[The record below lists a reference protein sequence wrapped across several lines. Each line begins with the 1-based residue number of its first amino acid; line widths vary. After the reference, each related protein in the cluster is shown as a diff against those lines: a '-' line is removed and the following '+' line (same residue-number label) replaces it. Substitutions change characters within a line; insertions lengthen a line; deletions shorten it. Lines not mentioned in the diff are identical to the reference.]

1 MEFYYDDSDKEVL
14 VLSVDGGLLA
24 DNAHHFVNEIEK
36 YIALG
41 MRKLIIDCS
50 GMTKISSYGIGTLVR
65 LHKRM
70 QKKGGDVK
78 LASVTGVA
86 GKVMGMTGIGEV
98 LQIYPAVEDARL
110 AFTASKIDARDHIDA
125 RHPHLDSEKGK
136 PGNSD

>member
-1 MEFYYDDSDKEVL
+1 MEFYYDETDKEVL

-36 YIALG
+36 FIALD

-50 GMTKISSYGIGTLVR
+50 RLTKISSYGIGTLIR

-78 LASVTGVA
+78 LAAVTGVA
-86 GKVMGMTGIGEV
+86 GKVIRLAKIAEIV
-98 LQIYPAVEDARL
+98 QIYATVEDARL
-110 AFTASKIDARDHIDA
+110 AFASADVDARDHIDSK
-125 RHPHLDSEKGK
+125 HPHLETK
-136 PGNSD
+136 PGMTDG